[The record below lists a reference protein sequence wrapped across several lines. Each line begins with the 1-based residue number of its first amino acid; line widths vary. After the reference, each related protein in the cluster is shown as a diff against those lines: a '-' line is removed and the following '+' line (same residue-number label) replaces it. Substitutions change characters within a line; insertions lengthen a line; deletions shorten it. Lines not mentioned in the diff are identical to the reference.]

1 VANAWGQLSERQ
13 DKTSRRQFLG
23 RVALAAASLSACS
36 PLNARTSPDSPLAQA
51 RAPRKVVVLGAGL
64 AGLVAAYE
72 LTQAGHDVTI
82 LEARARPGGRV
93 HTLREPFSDG
103 LHAEAGAMFIPSNHH
118 LTLKYANV
126 YTLPVRPNPPLAAT
140 SLFYV
145 RGQRVVAN
153 WAANAAWPFDLTPD
167 ETKLGVAGMWEKYI
181 RAGLDGL
188 GDITAPGWPSDPRLE
203 TLDRMS
209 VAEFLRSRGAS
220 PEAVA
225 LLRVGFLDL
234 VGDGID
240 SYSALLMLRRF
251 ALRQTESLRF
261 SITGGADRLPRA
273 FATTLAART
282 RYQSPVVRIEPGETS
297 ASVVIGRDGQYQ
309 RLTADHIVCT
319 IPFSV
324 LKSTD
329 VSPSFSPQK
338 AQAIVELPYTS
349 STRVY
354 LQFRRKAWTSERPY
368 VTAATDLP
376 MKWVFEHTATQP
388 GPRGI
393 LEAQATG
400 VDGRHV
406 AEMGEGDRVQ
416 FALSQL
422 QRIFPGLSGDFERG
436 VSKSWDEDP
445 WARGAFAYFRPG
457 QMLSLLPHI
466 VRPEGRVHFA
476 GEHTSPWS
484 GWMEGALESGLR
496 AAREV
501 NEAPTAAG

>member
-1 VANAWGQLSERQ
+1 
-13 DKTSRRQFLG
+13 
-23 RVALAAASLSACS
+23 
-36 PLNARTSPDSPLAQA
+36 
-51 RAPRKVVVLGAGL
+51 
-64 AGLVAAYE
+64 
-72 LTQAGHDVTI
+72 
-82 LEARARPGGRV
+82 
-93 HTLREPFSDG
+93 
-103 LHAEAGAMFIPSNHH
+103 
-118 LTLKYANV
+118 
-126 YTLPVRPNPPLAAT
+126 
-140 SLFYV
+140 
-145 RGQRVVAN
+145 
-153 WAANAAWPFDLTPD
+153 
-167 ETKLGVAGMWEKYI
+167 
-181 RAGLDGL
+181 
-188 GDITAPGWPSDPRLE
+188 
-203 TLDRMS
+203 MS

-220 PEAVA
+220 PGAVA

-251 ALRQTESLRF
+251 ALRRTESLRF
-261 SITGGADRLPRA
+261 SIMGGADRLPRA
-273 FATTLAART
+273 FATTLAGRI
-282 RYQSPVVRIEPGETS
+282 RYQAPVVRIEPGETS
-297 ASVVIGRDGQYQ
+297 AAVVIGRDGQHQ
-309 RLTADHIVCT
+309 KLTADHIVCT

-324 LKSTD
+324 LKSID

-338 AQAIVELPYTS
+338 ARAVDQLPYTS

-376 MKWVFEHTATQP
+376 MKWVFEHTASQP

-400 VDGRHV
+400 LDGRRV
-406 AEMGEGDRVQ
+406 AQMGESDRVQ

-422 QRIFPGLSGDFERG
+422 QRIFPDLSGDFERG

-445 WARGAFAYFRPG
+445 WACGAFAYFRPG
-457 QMLSLLPHI
+457 QMRSLLPHI
-466 VRPEGRVHFA
+466 VGPEGRVHFA

-501 NEAPTAAG
+501 DGAP